1 MKKYDKPDHCPIC
14 FDTLQDNDYLECG
27 HWTHVKCIKK
37 TNKSECAICR
47 TKLNIKI
54 ENKVSTFSQD
64 INSLLDISES
74 HEESN
79 DSDEE
84 SPVEEEEPFFINV
97 PCPQVQDNS
106 VVSEK
111 KLVIETINHLKYCKQ
126 HDYGGYYIDDD
137 IEFFEKMLG
146 DGEYN
151 ELGSYSNLK
160 KICGSAIDRAYS
172 NYFCQG
178 SEEDNE
184 ESDDEED
191 YPEEESDE
199 CSEDDE

>member
-27 HWTHVKCIKK
+27 HWTHVKCIQK

-64 INSLLDISES
+64 INSLLDISQPHDNS
-74 HEESN
+74 SN
-79 DSDEE
+79 DSDE
-84 SPVEEEEPFFINV
+84 SDSLEEEPFFINV
-97 PCPQVQDNS
+97 PTIQVQDNS

-111 KLVIETINHLKYCKQ
+111 KLVIETINQLKYCKQ

-137 IEFFEKMLG
+137 IEFFEKMLEN
-146 DGEYN
+146 GEYC
-151 ELGSYSNLK
+151 ELGKKLK
-160 KICGSAIDRAYS
+160 KICDLAIDRAYS

-178 SEEDNE
+178 SEEDDDSNE
-184 ESDDEED
+184 EED
-191 YPEEESDE
+191 YPDE
-199 CSEDDE
+199 DEMSEDDDE